1 VVLTVTAG
9 KEVWA
14 EFFTLR
20 LWRCFG
26 HPWHNHQFYGNMEPQ
41 LDSACQKGPEAIL
54 VVALI
59 VGCNVLVLLGIV
71 AMPKMKSVMPKMKS
85 TGAESRE
92 VLRLTQS

>member
-1 VVLTVTAG
+1 MGGILPSDFGDVL
-9 KEVWA
+9 
-14 EFFTLR
+14 R
-20 LWRCFG
+20 
-26 HPWHNHQFYGNMEPQ
+26 PWHNHRFYGNMEPQ

-71 AMPKMKSVMPKMKS
+71 AMPKMKS